1 MFLNCG
7 IKNNFNANQTLKFHL
22 YILYNVVLQPNSIF
36 KFVLPVFFKTPQT
49 IPAIF
54 TVLRAILHAV
64 YKFHVRSHIKKNVL
78 GNTSFAITI

>member
-49 IPAIF
+49 IHAIF
-54 TVLRAILHAV
+54 TVLHAILHAV
-64 YKFHVRSHIKKNVL
+64 YKFHVLVI
-78 GNTSFAITI
+78 